1 MDRIINNEAIVICS
15 VLDAL
20 ILDVNNV
27 SELYL
32 YVVLTADRAIRNRLD
47 DYSKYEDFVQKES
60 AYYQALNRKF
70 VEFQPVFLNAMTM
83 LLLSGKIEKKDNL
96 GGYNLTKEGLDMF
109 FDFQNQDTGVME
121 EVQNAV
127 IHLNSLLGQ
136 NDVKTLYKDLK
147 IML

>member
-1 MDRIINNEAIVICS
+1 MDRIINNETIVICT

-20 ILDVNNV
+20 VLDVNNV

-32 YVVLTADRAIRNRLD
+32 YVVLTADRAIRNRLN

-70 VEFQPVFLNAMTM
+70 VEFQPMFLNAMTM
-83 LLLSGKIEKKDNL
+83 LLLGGKIEKNDNNSA
-96 GGYNLTKEGLDMF
+96 YNLTKEGLNML
-109 FDFQNQDTGVME
+109 FDFQNQDTRVME

-136 NDVKTLYKDLK
+136 NDVKILYKDLK
-147 IML
+147 IIL